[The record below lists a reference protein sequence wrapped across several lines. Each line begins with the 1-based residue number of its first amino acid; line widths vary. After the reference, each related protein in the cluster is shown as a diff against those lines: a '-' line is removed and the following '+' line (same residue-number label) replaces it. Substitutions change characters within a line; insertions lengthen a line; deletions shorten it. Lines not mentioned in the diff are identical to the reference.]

1 MGKVYG
7 NWVTGLHSGR
17 AWPPSPRPCSSLMTP
32 ALLRARRLAALTA
45 APAAVALMTMP
56 DSSNP

>member
-17 AWPPSPRPCSSLMTP
+17 ACKHDDIYTKVFLILLTVCQTAHHGQAGSLEVDFSQS
-32 ALLRARRLAALTA
+32 LH
-45 APAAVALMTMP
+45 
-56 DSSNP
+56 

>member
-17 AWPPSPRPCSSLMTP
+17 ACEHDDIYTKVNKKGR
-32 ALLRARRLAALTA
+32 
-45 APAAVALMTMP
+45 VFKKIFV
-56 DSSNP
+56 